1 MEKKINFKTKA
12 AKEIILIIICLFSIS
27 LVCAAPP
34 IPNHFMGNVTIYGE
48 DALIGT
54 EIMVYVAGNLETTYS
69 TTQLGEYDLYVKT
82 GESGGEAITFMI
94 NDKLAEESS
103 TRTNGEVIIL
113 NLEIS
118 DSPAPV
124 ISPVSPPASPSGG
137 GGGGGGGTTT
147 YWTCV
152 QWNDWSECS
161 NEEQTRTC
169 AEKVECS
176 FSEKVNLSETKNCA
190 LNSVEIENKIS
201 SDEIQETTAPG
212 ITGAVTGF
220 VKTGKGIGLVFVFL
234 IIVFGIGVITLKKKA
249 LKNE

>member
-1 MEKKINFKTKA
+1 METKKIIF
-12 AKEIILIIICLFSIS
+12 IVMGLFLVS

-82 GESGGEAITFMI
+82 GNINDDIEFKI
-94 NDKLAEESS
+94 NDKLVESS
-103 TRTNGEVIIL
+103 TRTTGETIIL

-137 GGGGGGGTTT
+137 GGGGGGTTT
-147 YWTCV
+147 YWKCV

-190 LNSVEIENKIS
+190 LNSVEIENKIIS
-201 SDEIQETTAPG
+201 SDEIQETTAR

>member
-1 MEKKINFKTKA
+1 METKKIIF
-12 AKEIILIIICLFSIS
+12 IVMGLFLVS

-82 GESGGEAITFMI
+82 GNINDDIEFKI
-94 NDKLAEESS
+94 NDKLVESS
-103 TRTNGEVIIL
+103 TRTTGETIIL

-137 GGGGGGGTTT
+137 GGGGGGTTT
-147 YWTCV
+147 YWKCV

-190 LNSVEIENKIS
+190 LNYVEIENKIIS

>member
-1 MEKKINFKTKA
+1 METKKIIF
-12 AKEIILIIICLFSIS
+12 IVMGLFLIS
-27 LVCAAPP
+27 LVCAVPLV
-34 IPNHFMGNVTIYGE
+34 PNHFMGNVTIYGE

-82 GESGGEAITFMI
+82 GNINDDIEFKI
-94 NDKLAEESS
+94 NDKLVESS
-103 TRTNGEVIIL
+103 TRTTGETIIL

-137 GGGGGGGTTT
+137 GGGGGGTTT
-147 YWTCV
+147 YWKCV

-190 LNSVEIENKIS
+190 LNSVEIENKIIS

>member
-1 MEKKINFKTKA
+1 METKKIIF
-12 AKEIILIIICLFSIS
+12 IVMGLFLVS

-82 GESGGEAITFMI
+82 GNINDDIEFKI
-94 NDKLAEESS
+94 NDKLVESS
-103 TRTNGEVIIL
+103 TRTTGETIIL

-137 GGGGGGGTTT
+137 GGGGGGTTT
-147 YWTCV
+147 YWKCV

-190 LNSVEIENKIS
+190 LNYVEIENKIIS
-201 SDEIQETTAPG
+201 SDEIQETTAR

>member
-1 MEKKINFKTKA
+1 METKKIIF
-12 AKEIILIIICLFSIS
+12 IVMGLFLVS

-82 GESGGEAITFMI
+82 GNINDDIEFKI
-94 NDKLAEESS
+94 NDKLVESS
-103 TRTNGEVIIL
+103 TRTTGETIIL

-137 GGGGGGGTTT
+137 GGGGGGTTT
-147 YWTCV
+147 YWKCV

>member
-1 MEKKINFKTKA
+1 METKKIIF
-12 AKEIILIIICLFSIS
+12 IVMGLFLVS

-82 GESGGEAITFMI
+82 GNINDDIEFKI
-94 NDKLAEESS
+94 NDKLVESS
-103 TRTNGEVIIL
+103 TRTTGETIIL

-137 GGGGGGGTTT
+137 GGGGGGTTT
-147 YWTCV
+147 YWKCV

-190 LNSVEIENKIS
+190 LNSVEIENKIIS

>member
-1 MEKKINFKTKA
+1 METKKIIF
-12 AKEIILIIICLFSIS
+12 IVMGLFLVS

-103 TRTNGEVIIL
+103 TRTNGETIPL
-113 NLEIS
+113 NLTIF
-118 DSPAPV
+118 DSPSPV
-124 ISPVSPPASPSGG
+124 ISPVTPPASASGG
-137 GGGGGGGTTT
+137 GGGGGGATT
-147 YWTCV
+147 YWKCV

-190 LNSVEIENKIS
+190 LNSVEIENKIIS

>member
-1 MEKKINFKTKA
+1 METKKIIF
-12 AKEIILIIICLFSIS
+12 IVMGLFLVS

-82 GESGGEAITFMI
+82 GNINDDIEFKI
-94 NDKLAEESS
+94 NDKLVESS
-103 TRTNGEVIIL
+103 TRTTGETIIL

-118 DSPAPV
+118 DSPAPVISPV

-137 GGGGGGGTTT
+137 GGGGATT

>member
-1 MEKKINFKTKA
+1 METKKIIF
-12 AKEIILIIICLFSIS
+12 IVMGLFLVS
-27 LVCAAPP
+27 LVCAVPLV
-34 IPNHFMGNVTIYGE
+34 PNHFMGNVTIYGE

-82 GESGGEAITFMI
+82 GNI
-94 NDKLAEESS
+94 NDDIEFKIKDKLAGNS
-103 TRTNGEVIIL
+103 TRTTGETIIL

-118 DSPAPV
+118 DTPISPV

-137 GGGGGGGTTT
+137 GGGGATT

-190 LNSVEIENKIS
+190 LNSVEIENKIIS

>member
-1 MEKKINFKTKA
+1 METKKIIF
-12 AKEIILIIICLFSIS
+12 IVMGLFLVS
-27 LVCAAPP
+27 LVCAVPLV
-34 IPNHFMGNVTIYGE
+34 PNHFIGNVTLYGE
-48 DALIGT
+48 KASIGT
-54 EIMVYVAGNLETTYS
+54 EISVFVNGNLESVYNVTEE
-69 TTQLGEYDLYVKT
+69 GKYDLYVKT

>member
-1 MEKKINFKTKA
+1 METKKIIF
-12 AKEIILIIICLFSIS
+12 IVMGLFLVS

-82 GESGGEAITFMI
+82 GNINDDIEFKI
-94 NDKLAEESS
+94 NDKLVESS
-103 TRTNGEVIIL
+103 TRTTGETIIL

>member
-1 MEKKINFKTKA
+1 METKKIIF
-12 AKEIILIIICLFSIS
+12 IVMGLFLVS

-82 GESGGEAITFMI
+82 GNI
-94 NDKLAEESS
+94 NDDIEFKIKDKLAGNS
-103 TRTNGEVIIL
+103 TRTTGETIIL

-118 DSPAPV
+118 DTPISPV

-137 GGGGGGGTTT
+137 GGGGATT

-190 LNSVEIENKIS
+190 LNSIEIENKIS

-220 VKTGKGIGLVFVFL
+220 VKTGTGMVSIILILGLAGAFVVVRT
-234 IIVFGIGVITLKKKA
+234 IRKR
-249 LKNE
+249 

>member
-1 MEKKINFKTKA
+1 METKKIIF
-12 AKEIILIIICLFSIS
+12 IVMGLFLVS

-82 GESGGEAITFMI
+82 GNINDDIEFKI
-94 NDKLAEESS
+94 NDKLVESS
-103 TRTNGEVIIL
+103 TRTTGETIIL

-118 DSPAPV
+118 DTPISPV
-124 ISPVSPPASPSGG
+124 ISPVSPPASPSG

-190 LNSVEIENKIS
+190 LNSVEIENKIIS

>member
-1 MEKKINFKTKA
+1 METKKIIF
-12 AKEIILIIICLFSIS
+12 IVMGLFLVS

-82 GESGGEAITFMI
+82 GNINDDIEFKI
-94 NDKLAEESS
+94 NDKLVESS
-103 TRTNGEVIIL
+103 TRTNGETIPL
-113 NLEIS
+113 NLTIS
-118 DSPAPV
+118 DSPIPV

-147 YWTCV
+147 YWKCV

-190 LNSVEIENKIS
+190 LNSVEIENKIIS

>member
-1 MEKKINFKTKA
+1 METKKIIF
-12 AKEIILIIICLFSIS
+12 IVMGLFLVS

-82 GESGGEAITFMI
+82 GNINDDIEFKI
-94 NDKLAEESS
+94 NDKLVESS
-103 TRTNGEVIIL
+103 TRTTGETIIL

-190 LNSVEIENKIS
+190 LNSVEIENKIIS

>member
-1 MEKKINFKTKA
+1 METKKIIF
-12 AKEIILIIICLFSIS
+12 IVMGLFLVS

-82 GESGGEAITFMI
+82 GNINDDIEFKI
-94 NDKLAEESS
+94 NDKLVESS
-103 TRTNGEVIIL
+103 TRTTGETIIL

-118 DSPAPV
+118 DTPISPV

-137 GGGGGGGTTT
+137 GGGGATT